1 MDQHHQRRGLGR
13 EILTYAEDYCRRVW
27 GMKKLDLDVL
37 YTRQALLA
45 WYMRCGCQKT
55 REIVPFPGGRFKG
68 RILPEGKHLIVLKTA
83 LNTAAPVAA
92 GAA

>member
-1 MDQHHQRRGLGR
+1 VDQHHQRRGLGR

-55 REIVPFPGGRFKG
+55 REIVPFPGGLFKC
-68 RILPEGKHLIVLKTA
+68 RILPEGLHLINLEKD
-83 LNTAAPVAA
+83 LNTAPVAA